1 MPKPLTIGVDIRDL
15 RISKTGMKTYLEELC
30 REFKQLETNDLK
42 FKFIDVN
49 IPVFEPKNAFF
60 KYLEHFRYH
69 IWKQVILPAKAFM
82 KGCDVLICTDNF
94 APVIN
99 LGFRTVPVFHDAFFF
114 ESPENYGKLWLWLYH
129 KTAIPAVRRSLFV
142 VTPTNYAKDQ
152 IKKYT
157 HLPDEK
163 LKIIYEGP
171 KLLKAERKNEQSLLS
186 EYQLKPQQ
194 YLLHVGSMFKRK
206 NIPALINAF
215 LKLKNTGYAEMKLV
229 LAGSITT
236 NRFDND
242 HGLILDTIKKS
253 EFRSDII
260 ITGYL
265 TDDQIEE
272 LYTNALAYVFPSLN
286 EGFGIPVLEA
296 FEHHLPVLVADNTC
310 LPEVGGNAVISFNPF
325 DMNDIASKIKTVV
338 DDPQLRADMIAKGNE
353 RLKAFSWRKTALGF
367 IEAIRNGI

>member
-15 RISKTGMKTYLEELC
+15 RVSKTGMKTYLEELC

-49 IPVFEPKNAFF
+49 IPVFEQKNAFF
-60 KYLEHFRYH
+60 KYLEHLRYH
-69 IWKQVILPAKAFM
+69 TWKQVILPLKAFM

-129 KTAIPAVRRSLFV
+129 KTAIPAARRSLFV

-157 HLPDEK
+157 HLSDEK
-163 LKIIYEGP
+163 LKVIYEGP
-171 KLLKAERKNEQSLLS
+171 KLLKAERKNKQSLLS
-186 EYQLKPQQ
+186 EYQLKPHQ

-215 LKLKNTGYAEMKLV
+215 VKLKDTGYAEMKLV
-229 LAGSITT
+229 LVGSIST

-242 HGLILDTIKKS
+242 HDLILDTIKKS
-253 EFRSDII
+253 KFRPDIF

-265 TDDQIEE
+265 TDDQIDE

-310 LPEVGGNAVISFNPF
+310 LPEVGGNAVLSFNPF
-325 DMNDIASKIKTVV
+325 DTDDIAYKIKKVIDV
-338 DDPQLRADMIAKGNE
+338 PQLRADMIEKGNE
-353 RLKAFSWRKTALGF
+353 RIKAFSWRKTALGF
-367 IEAIRNGI
+367 IEAIRNSI